1 MAGHC
6 TRGLYFHSPSAREN
20 MTHPLV
26 QYPAILHSTPLNNI
40 YLLFIIIHKIMF
52 THLQIANHLTLPVFN
67 YIHVPVFVVGCV
79 HVFNYSLFFSFL

>member
-26 QYPAILHSTPLNNI
+26 QYPAILHSKPLNNI
-40 YLLFIIIHKIMF
+40 YVL
-52 THLQIANHLTLPVFN
+52 
-67 YIHVPVFVVGCV
+67 G
-79 HVFNYSLFFSFL
+79 YSGGSKGGHCHP